1 MGPIDLLLTWFSSRG
16 QATYGVTRDTCLE
29 IAKRFNFDTGS
40 RDAIR
45 RSRQRLLEPLIR
57 LGHLEAREKGGWAIT
72 PPTLLLTG
80 SEPKKGFFIGAR
92 RPDWVGLLER
102 FDGLAFEKVEQEWG
116 PERWHVTEVETGAL
130 DHLAASFE
138 LEVVPEGAITLLKA
152 LPSLSVALSKL
163 PESRLPVEP
172 MEEFRISSWRGRFH
186 SNWEGT
192 KSRTDG
198 LFRMTGREYA
208 GWYLSV
214 GETVRSVPPGEC
226 RRLARWYCAIRQGCP
241 PPSYD
246 QESKTLWVPLFG
258 APLPV
263 VLERALLMKSGLWPP
278 LHKGGRV
285 FSAITRTE
293 AEEVTQILEIKSVK
307 KYE

>member
-29 IAKRFNFDTGS
+29 IAKRFNLDTGS

-45 RSRQRLLEPLIR
+45 RTRQRLLEPLIR
-57 LGHLEAREKGGWAIT
+57 LGHLEGREKGGWAIT
-72 PPTLLLTG
+72 PPTLLLTA
-80 SEPKKGFFIGAR
+80 SQPREGFLVGAR
-92 RPDWVGLLER
+92 RPDWVALLEQ
-102 FDGLAFEKVEQEWG
+102 FDGLVFEKVEQRWG
-116 PERWHVTEVETGAL
+116 PERWHITEVETGAL
-130 DHLAASFE
+130 EQLTARLE

-152 LPSLSVALSKL
+152 LPSLSVALNSL

-172 MEEFRISSWRGRFH
+172 MEEFRVSSGRGRFH
-186 SNWEGT
+186 STWEGT
-192 KSRTDG
+192 NSRSDG

-208 GWYLSV
+208 GWYLSI

-241 PPSYD
+241 TPSYD
-246 QESKTLWVPLFG
+246 RESKTLWMPLFG

-278 LHKGGRV
+278 LRKGGRV
-285 FSAITRTE
+285 FSEITRTE
-293 AEEVTQILEIKSVK
+293 AGEVARILEARSVK
-307 KYE
+307 KT